1 MINILIIIV
10 YLAII
15 ILIGVQLY
23 EDQSLMNRRDRSNI
37 FWLIIGTGIWPI
49 AIIIAVIYERYLEL
63 NSKE

>member
-10 YLAII
+10 YLAIT